1 VAYSVSR
8 RTREIGI
15 RVALGAQG
23 REVVGMVVRE
33 GMGPALVGL
42 AAGIG
47 GALAGGRAIASL
59 LYGVEPQDPA
69 TLAGVTVL
77 LLAVAL
83 VATFVP
89 ARRASRV
96 PPSEALR
103 LE

>member
-1 VAYSVSR
+1 
-8 RTREIGI
+8 
-15 RVALGAQG
+15 
-23 REVVGMVVRE
+23 VRE

-42 AAGIG
+42 VVGIG

-69 TLAGVTVL
+69 TLAGVTAV

-83 VATFVP
+83 LATFVP